1 MRANAAC
8 ERCATAERNAGRVES
23 ALRGAG
29 KWFRKLRFDGEG
41 DEDVSKVVRA
51 PEAFAL
57 GKTHYAAARLV
68 LRGETGVGK
77 TSLAV
82 AMLRARIEKSGE
94 VAAFISCRELAIAR
108 AKFEESDPR
117 LVSRALSCDVLVL
130 DDLANGR
137 DIPSSPI
144 EDIIAERHKNGSATW
159 VTTYRDYKALAG
171 LMGGDI
177 ARRVYERAFII
188 DCNPRKGAEACP
200 DS

>member
-1 MRANAAC
+1 MMSSIGLLGISR
-8 ERCATAERNAGRVES
+8 
-23 ALRGAG
+23 
-29 KWFRKLRFDGEG
+29 
-41 DEDVSKVVRA
+41 
-51 PEAFAL
+51 PFA
-57 GKTHYAAARLV
+57 RSS
-68 LRGETGVGK
+68 R
-77 TSLAV
+77 TSTSQE
-82 AMLRARIEKSGE
+82 RARDTRRGSLSSN
-94 VAAFISCRELAIAR
+94 FAR